1 MSHRWSGADS
11 LLTVDLKPVFR
22 ADTDQAGEWYVW
34 RRVSAS
40 AWATHHRCDSR
51 QAAVTE
57 AQTLN
62 ECWEQSRAAAPH
74 AG

>member
-1 MSHRWSGADS
+1 MSHRWSGAES

-40 AWATHHRCDSR
+40 AWATHHRCDS
-51 QAAVTE
+51 QQE
-57 AQTLN
+57 AFAEAETLN
-62 ECWEQSRAAAPH
+62 ERFERSRSSSQT